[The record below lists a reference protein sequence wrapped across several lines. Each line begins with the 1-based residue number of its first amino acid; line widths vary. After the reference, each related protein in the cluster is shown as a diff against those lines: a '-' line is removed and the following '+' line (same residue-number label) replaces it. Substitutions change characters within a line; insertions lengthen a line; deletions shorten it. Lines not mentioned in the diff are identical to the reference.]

1 MESSGASPCR
11 HSAESSFD
19 DLLPEYYRSRENSG
33 ADVRIFTSGGPPVLA
48 HSSILASVSPV
59 FENYMERF
67 RRNGRLERIPIMGVP
82 REPVLVFLR
91 FAYTSR
97 FEEEEMKKYGF
108 HLLVLAHAFSLP
120 TLKRACIR
128 ALAESLT
135 VANVVDVMQLAR
147 LCDAPHLYLKCLKLI
162 AKDFSGVAA
171 TEGWRFLQNNDP
183 WLELEILQYL
193 SESESREK
201 RRVRKREEE
210 RVYLQLS
217 EAMEALFHICTE
229 GCKTI
234 GPYEKD
240 LMGSHGGSGGNDGGV
255 CRFSTC
261 KHVERLI
268 RHFASCERRVRG
280 GCSNCKR
287 MWQLLQL
294 HSFVCDEPESCRV
307 PLCSVGVGPWPDI

>member
-1 MESSGASPCR
+1 
-11 HSAESSFD
+11 
-19 DLLPEYYRSRENSG
+19 
-33 ADVRIFTSGGPPVLA
+33 
-48 HSSILASVSPV
+48 
-59 FENYMERF
+59 MERF
-67 RRNGRLERIPIMGVP
+67 RRNGRLNRVPIMGVP

-108 HLLVLAHAFSLP
+108 HLLVLSHAFSLP
-120 TLKRACIR
+120 RLKKACVA

-147 LCDAPHLYLKCLKLI
+147 LCDAPHLYLKCLKFI
-162 AKDFSGVAA
+162 GKDFNGVSA

-217 EAMEALFHICTE
+217 EAMEALLHICTE

-234 GPYEKD
+234 GPYDKE
-240 LMGSHGGSGGNDGGV
+240 LMGKNGGSVGDHGGT
-255 CRFSTC
+255 CRFPTC

-294 HSFVCDEPESCRV
+294 HSFVCDQPEPCNV
-307 PLCSVGVGPWPDI
+307 PLCRHFRTRTGSTGKREEQILKALAMKIASAKAISCIISKKKRNQE